1 MATKTQQGFHLAF
14 STDSAVVTICPVF
27 SPLSFLGVHA
37 GTVWADTGSRVP
49 TRNDPR
55 LVSSTTKTLLS
66 GGPWPGPRELTTLPT
81 HTHTYTRNVPQY
93 HQAQHAPPWSRTLKL
108 SLSSCLSLHL
118 CLSQPLWGVCL
129 SAERGDCSIAEK
141 MYKMLSPL
149 SSVEPFPS
157 TVETG
162 NCTESPFCS
171 PLKMST
177 WIWSSCIANNYK
189 CGPGAEACT
198 HTQSDAHIYSE
209 TGKALPTVL
218 NQCWGFTVHD

>member
-1 MATKTQQGFHLAF
+1 MRPRTHTHALYILYTQTHLADHSSAGVLATKMQQGFHLAF

-162 NCTESPFCS
+162 NCTESPFARHSRC
-171 PLKMST
+171 
-177 WIWSSCIANNYK
+177 
-189 CGPGAEACT
+189 
-198 HTQSDAHIYSE
+198 QR
-209 TGKALPTVL
+209 
-218 NQCWGFTVHD
+218 GFGLHA